1 MKIYVLI
8 GKSATGKDTLYR
20 KLLEDIRIN
29 FIPIIT
35 YTTRPIRKGEQNGVE
50 YFFKTKE
57 EYKKT
62 LKKNIIE
69 ERCYRTVYGDWYY
82 YMVKDEQIDIN
93 SDNKY
98 ILIGT
103 LPTFLALK
111 KYYGEENIIPLY
123 IEVDDDIRLIRA
135 IKREKQQKEP
145 KYEELCRRFLAD
157 AKDFTDEELSKAKV
171 SKKYNNFN
179 IKECIEEIID
189 DINNEEKDKRYYYR
203 VFRNGGIL

>member
-20 KLLEDIRIN
+20 KLLEDVRIN
-29 FIPIIT
+29 FRPIIT

-57 EYKKT
+57 EYEKT

-157 AKDFTDEELSKAKV
+157 AKDFTDKELSKAKV

-179 IKECIEEIID
+179 IKECIEEIIN
-189 DINNEEKDKRYYYR
+189 DINNEE
-203 VFRNGGIL
+203 